1 MCYIIKIDMKEY
13 NNRILILFAHPAL
26 QKSRVNSR
34 LISYVRDIDG
44 VTFHDLYEAYPD
56 FHVHVK
62 REQNLLEKHD
72 IIVLH
77 HPIFW
82 FSTPAII
89 KEWFDLVLVHG
100 WAFGR
105 EGKAL
110 LGKKLLSVISTGGR
124 ESLYKKDGFHGHTI
138 GEFLYPIKQTARVC
152 RMDYLPPFVVHGT
165 HTLTPEE
172 ISRHGE
178 VYRDIITAL
187 RDNEIDLKKAR
198 EYSLINLHPEEIVL
212 KKENS

>member
-1 MCYIIKIDMKEY
+1 MDKYKNK
-13 NNRILILFAHPAL
+13 ILILFAHPAL
-26 QKSRVNSR
+26 QRSRVNRR
-34 LISYVRDIDG
+34 LITYVRDIEG

-56 FHVHVK
+56 FHIHIK
-62 REQNLLEKHD
+62 REQDLLVKHD

-77 HPIFW
+77 HPILW

-110 LGKKLLSVISTGGR
+110 QGKKLLSVISTGGR
-124 ESLYKKDGFHGHTI
+124 ESLYQKNGFHGHKI
-138 GEFLYPIKQTARVC
+138 GEFLFPIKQTARVC
-152 RMDYLPPFVVHGT
+152 KMDYLPPFVVHGT

-172 ISRHGE
+172 ISRYGE
-178 VYRDIITAL
+178 VYRNIITAF
-187 RDNEIDLKKAR
+187 RDDEIDLEKAHG
-198 EYSLINLHPEEIVL
+198 YPLINLHPEEIVIN
-212 KKENS
+212 KENR

>member
-1 MCYIIKIDMKEY
+1 MSANTDK
-13 NNRILILFAHPAL
+13 NNILILFAHPAL
-26 QKSRVNSR
+26 QKSRVNRR
-34 LISYVRDIDG
+34 LITFVRDIEG

-56 FHVHVK
+56 FHIHIK
-62 REQNLLEKHD
+62 REQDLLVTHD

-105 EGKAL
+105 DGNAL
-110 LGKKLLSVISTGGR
+110 KGKKLLSVISTGGR
-124 ESLYKKDGFHGHTI
+124 ESLYQKKGFHGHTI
-138 GEFLYPIKQTARVC
+138 DEFLFPIKQTARVC
-152 RMDYLPPFVVHGT
+152 KMDYLPPFVVYGT

-172 ISRHGE
+172 INRHGE
-178 VYRDIITAL
+178 VYRAIITAL
-187 RDNEIDLKKAR
+187 RDNEIDLEKAR
-198 EYSLINLHPEEIVL
+198 EYPLINLHSEEIIMN
-212 KKENS
+212 KENR